1 MRIENESRGERVT
14 IQVNG
19 SPVSAYQGESV
30 HAALMASGHLNLRK
44 SRIQGEPRGIFCGM
58 GVCYECLV
66 TIDGK
71 PNQRACM
78 RTVEENME
86 IITHDNDV

>member
-1 MRIENESRGERVT
+1 MRIADESKRDRIT

-19 SPVSAYQGESV
+19 CPVSVYQGESV
-30 HAALMASGHLNLRK
+30 HAALMASGYLALRQ
-44 SRIQGEPRGIFCGM
+44 SRIQGEPRGVFCGM

-78 RTVEENME
+78 RQVEENME
-86 IITHDNDV
+86 IHIHDTNM